1 MSGNSDICTGIYP
14 YRPVRHAFDVA
25 SLPSPAARVCSRSQV
40 GDFGLSRALDSG
52 RSHLQR
58 TAGCVAGSLSHLAP
72 EALLR
77 GEMRR
82 EGDVYAFGVLRE

>member
-1 MSGNSDICTGIYP
+1 MTKTRREGNPPHGFT
-14 YRPVRHAFDVA
+14 RV
-25 SLPSPAARVCSRSQV
+25 LPPKFRSPNLNLRLAPQV
-40 GDFGLSRALDSG
+40 GDFGLARSLESG